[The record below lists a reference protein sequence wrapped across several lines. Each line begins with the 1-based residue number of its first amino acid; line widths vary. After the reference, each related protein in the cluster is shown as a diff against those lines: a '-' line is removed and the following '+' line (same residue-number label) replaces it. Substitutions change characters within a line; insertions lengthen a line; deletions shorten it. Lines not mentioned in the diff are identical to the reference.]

1 MADIENVAEYMLY
14 INNIKYKVEICIIKE
29 NENKKIL
36 FTINEVN
43 SFPNYYYTSDF
54 SLDEI
59 KNMNKNFRKFD
70 TIDEAFEELNA
81 LFSNKKA
88 TLQIESNA
96 IFIHFI
102 IQNLSA
108 SKTEDIYFKIIK
120 KILIMKQ

>member
-1 MADIENVAEYMLY
+1 MADIENVAEYMLN

-88 TLQIESNA
+88 TLQIESNS